1 MNKLTT
7 RETVLLSTLIV
18 VAVWA
23 AILYFGI
30 IPLYTVTEETKFEI
44 EETQTSYDI
53 MSTVLASG
61 RNPEALIAAEVERAS
76 NQSYFYK
83 QLTSTVID
91 KLIQEAAAASSVEL
105 YSLSVSGEG
114 IATSPEAEAEAEADL
129 ISRLLQQGAIQTDDP
144 ASSAPPT
151 SSADTFGVSVG
162 IRGEIENITAFIDYF
177 SKLDKS
183 VVVNSAH
190 SSAITNGSDAALQ
203 YTVEISFY
211 SLSR

>member
-7 RETVLLSTLIV
+7 RETVLLSALIV

-114 IATSPEAEAEAEADL
+114 IATSPEAEAEADL
-129 ISRLLQQGAIQTDDP
+129 FSRLLQQGAIQTDDP
-144 ASSAPPT
+144 DSAAPPT